1 MITGMITVLGVL
13 ALVADI
19 WDRKQDPSKL
29 K

>member
-19 WDRKQDPSKL
+19 WDRKKDPDKV